1 MRKEFFM
8 KNPEN
13 QKKKS
18 RRLVGQVIAII
29 LALTMVGS
37 IIASVVISLR

>member
-1 MRKEFFM
+1 M

-18 RRLVGQVIAII
+18 RRFLGQVIAII
-29 LALTMVGS
+29 LAITMVGS
-37 IIASVVISLR
+37 IIASVVLSMR